1 MNNKFRITWIAC
13 LALVFL
19 IATSAFTTT
28 TPQDD
33 KVVFGGSF
41 VLADGDSLN
50 GSLIILGGAV
60 TLEQNSAVIGDVA
73 LMGGT
78 LDVNG
83 TINGSLIIVGGVTKL
98 GANAIVNQ
106 DVVTI
111 GGTLTRATGSQIL
124 GEVNSFGS
132 APFNMDIPNTLI
144 GPDVPVITFYE
155 SPASFLW
162 KALSF
167 FGSVVLCAALAMLI
181 ALLWARPTQRVANAI
196 RTNPIGTSGFGCL
209 TLIVAPGLLVL
220 VAITIILSPLSVLG
234 MLLLIAAV
242 VFGWVAIN
250 LEVGNRLARL
260 FKVEWSAPVA
270 AGIGALVFNLVIFS
284 LGMIPCIGWALFI
297 LVLLF
302 ALGGV
307 LVTRFGSQEYP
318 VAATVPVRPVP
329 PAAPAA
335 LVAPVLAA
343 PKITQPAAAKTPKA
357 PAAKPSVKSTAAP
370 KAKSTPPAAK
380 SAVKSTAA
388 PKAKSTPPV
397 VKPATKTT
405 TSKPAGKSK
414 TK

>member
-1 MNNKFRITWIAC
+1 VYESNSLMWSVIYFFG
-13 LALVFL
+13 V
-19 IATSAFTTT
+19 
-28 TPQDD
+28 
-33 KVVFGGSF
+33 VVF
-41 VLADGDSLN
+41 
-50 GSLIILGGAV
+50 
-60 TLEQNSAVIGDVA
+60 T
-73 LMGGT
+73 
-78 LDVNG
+78 
-83 TINGSLIIVGGVTKL
+83 
-98 GANAIVNQ
+98 
-106 DVVTI
+106 
-111 GGTLTRATGSQIL
+111 
-124 GEVNSFGS
+124 
-132 APFNMDIPNTLI
+132 
-144 GPDVPVITFYE
+144 
-155 SPASFLW
+155 
-162 KALSF
+162 
-167 FGSVVLCAALAMLI
+167 AALAMLI
-181 ALLWARPTQRVANAI
+181 ALLWSKATQRIANAI
-196 RTNPIGTSGFGCL
+196 VVNPIGTGGFGCL
-209 TLIVAPGLLVL
+209 TLIVLPGLLLL
-220 VAITIILSPLSVLG
+220 VAITIILSPLSLLG
-234 MLLLIAAV
+234 FLLMLAAILV
-242 VFGWVAIN
+242 GWTAIN

-370 KAKSTPPAAK
+370 KAKSTSPAAK